1 MLITQVLVN
10 MFTSVLSS
18 TPSDSQ
24 GLTALAAWI
33 LCTMILVF
41 VALLLYVVVL
51 VNMRRDMRRTG
62 IDMERQSLDLDPI
75 FLVVHVL
82 LFIIFLVTY
91 SIVSVSI

>member
-51 VNMRRDMRRTG
+51 INMRRGLRRTSS
-62 IDMERQSLDLDPI
+62 DLERQSLDLDPI
-75 FLVVHVL
+75 FLVAHVL
-82 LFIIFLVTY
+82 LFIIFLVMYT
-91 SIVSVSI
+91 IVSVSI

>member
-1 MLITQVLVN
+1 

-51 VNMRRDMRRTG
+51 VNMRRDMRTAG
-62 IDMERQSLDLDPI
+62 SEMELERQSLDLDPI

>member
-1 MLITQVLVN
+1 

-51 VNMRRDMRRTG
+51 INMRRGLRRTSS
-62 IDMERQSLDLDPI
+62 DLERQSLDLDPI
-75 FLVVHVL
+75 FLVAHVL
-82 LFIIFLVTY
+82 LFIIFLVMYT
-91 SIVSVSI
+91 IVSVSI

>member
-1 MLITQVLVN
+1 

-24 GLTALAAWI
+24 GLTSLAAWI

-91 SIVSVSI
+91 IIVSVSI

>member
-1 MLITQVLVN
+1 

-51 VNMRRDMRRTG
+51 INMRRGLRRTSS
-62 IDMERQSLDLDPI
+62 DLERQSLDLDLI
-75 FLVVHVL
+75 FLVAHVL
-82 LFIIFLVTY
+82 LFIIFLVMYT
-91 SIVSVSI
+91 IVSVSI

>member
-1 MLITQVLVN
+1 

-24 GLTALAAWI
+24 GLTALATWI

-41 VALLLYVVVL
+41 VALLFYVVVL
-51 VNMRRDMRRTG
+51 VNMRRGLRRTG
-62 IDMERQSLDLDPI
+62 SDMEKQSLDLDPI

-91 SIVSVSI
+91 TIVSISI

>member
-1 MLITQVLVN
+1 MIITQVLVN

-33 LCTMILVF
+33 LGTMILVF

-51 VNMRRDMRRTG
+51 VKMRRGMRRTG
-62 IDMERQSLDLDPI
+62 SDMERQSLDLDPI
-75 FLVVHVL
+75 FLVIHVL
-82 LFIIFLVTY
+82 LFIIFLFTY
-91 SIVSVSI
+91 SIVSVSK

>member
-1 MLITQVLVN
+1 MIITQVLVN

-33 LCTMILVF
+33 LGTMILVF

-51 VNMRRDMRRTG
+51 VNMRRGMRRTG
-62 IDMERQSLDLDPI
+62 SDIETQSLDLDPI
-75 FLVVHVL
+75 FLVIHVL
-82 LFIIFLVTY
+82 LFIIFLFTY
-91 SIVSVSI
+91 SIVSVSK

>member
-1 MLITQVLVN
+1 

>member
-1 MLITQVLVN
+1 

-41 VALLLYVVVL
+41 VALLLYVAVL
-51 VNMRRDMRRTG
+51 INMRQGMRRTSSET
-62 IDMERQSLDLDPI
+62 ERQSLDLDPI

-91 SIVSVSI
+91 TIVSVSI

>member
-1 MLITQVLVN
+1 

-51 VNMRRDMRRTG
+51 VNMRRHIRRTG

>member
-1 MLITQVLVN
+1 

-24 GLTALAAWI
+24 GLTSLAAWI

-51 VNMRRDMRRTG
+51 INMRRGLRRTSS
-62 IDMERQSLDLDPI
+62 DLERQSLDLDLI
-75 FLVVHVL
+75 FLVAHVL
-82 LFIIFLVTY
+82 LFIIFLVMYT
-91 SIVSVSI
+91 IVSVSI

>member
-1 MLITQVLVN
+1 

-33 LCTMILVF
+33 LGTMILVF

-51 VNMRRDMRRTG
+51 VNMRRGMRRTG
-62 IDMERQSLDLDPI
+62 SDIETQSLDLDPI
-75 FLVVHVL
+75 FLVIHVL
-82 LFIIFLVTY
+82 LFIIFLFTY
-91 SIVSVSI
+91 SIVSVSK